1 MDVYRGVDSIPPGAE
16 LSVLSI
22 GNFDG
27 VHLAHTQI
35 CRLIKEEA
43 SRRGGRCAILT
54 FDPHPLAVVAPERCP
69 PLMTTL
75 EEKIAR
81 LEERGVDAVIVQPF
95 TAELALTPAEDF
107 VRRIVHEGAGAQLV
121 VVGFNFRFGKER
133 AGDVDLLRAEGER
146 CGFETLVLDPHIL
159 EGRRVSSTEIRRL
172 LLEGDVEEAARRLG
186 QHHVLEGLVVRGDGR
201 GSRIGI
207 PTANV
212 DYPPVLVPA
221 NGVYA
226 CWVRLEGR
234 SSPRLPAV
242 TNVGER
248 PTFEVSGRDRTVE
261 AHLLE
266 GGGDLYGRKIR
277 VEFVAR
283 LREERK
289 FPGPEALVAQIRLD
303 AEEGRKRLRAAD

>member
-1 MDVYRGVDSIPPGAE
+1 GA
-16 LSVLSI
+16 
-22 GNFDG
+22 
-27 VHLAHTQI
+27 
-35 CRLIKEEA
+35 R
-43 SRRGGRCAILT
+43 
-54 FDPHPLAVVAPERCP
+54 
-69 PLMTTL
+69 
-75 EEKIAR
+75 
-81 LEERGVDAVIVQPF
+81 
-95 TAELALTPAEDF
+95 
-107 VRRIVHEGAGAQLV
+107 LV
-121 VVGFNFRFGKER
+121 VVGFNFRFGKGR

-146 CGFETLVLDPHIL
+146 CGFETLVLDPHNL
-159 EGRRVSSTEIRRL
+159 EGRRVSSSEIRRL